1 MEVMREA
8 VLLSGAGLAVGG
20 LLESALGNPCSEPAL
35 RPAAARPRSPSRPS
49 AWCLVG
55 RPRGRL
61 WSNLDPLLRL
71 EGAPS
76 HKQQRNCIRQG
87 NLPDATLSFLHTLVV
102 LQLNVSM
109 AVGRACRDTASCWPT
124 NPHHLIPA
132 TLEFIRNV
140 LYRNCEPEL
149 FGSVQ
154 NGLNIWRT
162 PPVQSEQ
169 RKNATFFGSATHL
182 LHSRTMKS
190 LVELGAVEE

>member
-1 MEVMREA
+1 MLSRALGGEDAPQETKVPALAPRREMSYGGHAGMREA
-8 VLLSGAGLAVGG
+8 VLVRGAGLAVAG

-87 NLPDATLSFLHTLVV
+87 NLGMRHFLF
-102 LQLNVSM
+102 
-109 AVGRACRDTASCWPT
+109 C
-124 NPHHLIPA
+124 I
-132 TLEFIRNV
+132 
-140 LYRNCEPEL
+140 
-149 FGSVQ
+149 
-154 NGLNIWRT
+154 
-162 PPVQSEQ
+162 
-169 RKNATFFGSATHL
+169 L
-182 LHSRTMKS
+182 LWSYN
-190 LVELGAVEE
+190 

>member
-20 LLESALGNPCSEPAL
+20 RLESALSNPCSELAL
-35 RPAAARPRSPSRPS
+35 RPAAARPRSPSRPA
-49 AWCLVG
+49 AWCVVG
-55 RPRGRL
+55 RPRGRH

-76 HKQQRNCIRQG
+76 HEQQRNCIRQG
-87 NLPDATLSFLHTLVV
+87 NPRMRHFLFLHTLVV
-102 LQLNVSM
+102 LQLNVST
-109 AVGRACRDTASCWPT
+109 AVGRACRDTARFWPT

-149 FGSVQ
+149 FGSV
-154 NGLNIWRT
+154 
-162 PPVQSEQ
+162 
-169 RKNATFFGSATHL
+169 
-182 LHSRTMKS
+182 
-190 LVELGAVEE
+190 